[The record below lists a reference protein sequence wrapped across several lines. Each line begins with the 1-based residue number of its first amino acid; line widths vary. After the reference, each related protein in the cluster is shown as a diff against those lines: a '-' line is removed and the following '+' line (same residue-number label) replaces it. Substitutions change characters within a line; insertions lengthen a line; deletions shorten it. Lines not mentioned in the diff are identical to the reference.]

1 MTIPVY
7 FIVQCC
13 SWNFIARVRKKFT
26 AYKAR
31 LGKSTFS
38 HFIANAQNLNMPS
51 NTIVCLSEKIA
62 VVRFVVV
69 LKEFP
74 KCPPTDISECVWNV
88 KLKDLELGEQF
99 PSHSFVTLSRNLD
112 LSQFTEI
119 FGILDF
125 CQQQSPCLVRIWST
139 EKAPHSTLFLRNG
152 YTV

>member
-38 HFIANAQNLNMPS
+38 HFIANAQNWNIHYSLPFRENS
-51 NTIVCLSEKIA
+51 SSA
-62 VVRFVVV
+62 VWGGI
-69 LKEFP
+69 KGISQM
-74 KCPPTDISECVWNV
+74 PPTDISECVWNV

-99 PSHSFVTLSRNLD
+99 PCHSFVTLSRNLD

-119 FGILDF
+119 FVILDF
-125 CQQQSPCLVRIWST
+125 CQPQPPFLV
-139 EKAPHSTLFLRNG
+139 HSKGPTFNKIFHFPRLF
-152 YTV
+152 VKSSHSI